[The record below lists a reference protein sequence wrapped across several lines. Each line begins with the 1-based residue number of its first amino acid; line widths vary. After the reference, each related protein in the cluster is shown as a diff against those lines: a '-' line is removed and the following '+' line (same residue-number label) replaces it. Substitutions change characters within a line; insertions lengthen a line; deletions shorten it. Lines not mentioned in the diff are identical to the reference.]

1 MYNLKTIINLP
12 QRKNMKKLV
21 FVAMLAAST
30 LMAADISLENVRARD
45 TKPGTN
51 NSAIFMNIKNASN
64 ADVKL
69 VGVHSSVCKSTEIHT
84 HKMENGMMAMVQV
97 EDAVIPKNGETKLAP
112 GGLHI
117 MLMDLNRPI
126 KDGDKVDLE
135 LKFSNGES
143 IKLDNIGVTK
153 NFK

>member
-1 MYNLKTIINLP
+1 
-12 QRKNMKKLV
+12 MKKLV
-21 FVAMLAAST
+21 FGALLAAST
-30 LMAADISLENVRARD
+30 LMATDISLENVRARD

-97 EDAVIPKNGETKLAP
+97 EDAIIPKNGETKLAP

-126 KDGDKVDLE
+126 KDGDNVDLE

>member
-21 FVAMLAAST
+21 FGALLAAST

-84 HKMENGMMAMVQV
+84 HKMENGMMAMIQV
-97 EDAVIPKNGETKLAP
+97 KDAVIPKNGETKLAP

-117 MLMDLNRPI
+117 MLMDLNKPI

-143 IKLDNIGVTK
+143 IKLDNIEVTK

>member
-21 FVAMLAAST
+21 FSALLAAST
-30 LMAADISLENVRARD
+30 LMAADISLDHVRARD

-51 NSAIFMNIKNASN
+51 NSAIFMDIKNASN

-97 EDAVIPKNGETKLAP
+97 KDAVIPKNGETKLAP

-117 MLMDLNRPI
+117 MLMDLNKPI

>member
-1 MYNLKTIINLP
+1 
-12 QRKNMKKLV
+12 MKKLV
-21 FVAMLAAST
+21 FGALLAAST
-30 LMAADISLENVRARD
+30 LMAADISLDHVRARD

-97 EDAVIPKNGETKLAP
+97 EDAVIPKNGETKLVP

>member
-1 MYNLKTIINLP
+1 
-12 QRKNMKKLV
+12 MKKLV
-21 FVAMLAAST
+21 FGALLAAST
-30 LMAADISLENVRARD
+30 LMAADISLDHVRARD

-97 EDAVIPKNGETKLAP
+97 EDAIIPKNGETKLAP

-126 KDGDKVDLE
+126 KDGDNVDLE

>member
-21 FVAMLAAST
+21 FGALLAAST
-30 LMAADISLENVRARD
+30 LMAADISLDHVRARD

-51 NSAIFMNIKNASN
+51 NSAIFMDIKNASN

-126 KDGDKVDLE
+126 KDGDKIDLE

>member
-21 FVAMLAAST
+21 FGALLAAST
-30 LMAADISLENVRARD
+30 LMAADISLDHVRARD

-51 NSAIFMNIKNASN
+51 NSAIFMDIKNASN

-143 IKLDNIGVTK
+143 IKLDDIGVTK

>member
-1 MYNLKTIINLP
+1 
-12 QRKNMKKLV
+12 MKKLV
-21 FVAMLAAST
+21 FGAMLAAST

-51 NSAIFMNIKNASN
+51 NSAIFMDIKNASN

-69 VGVHSSVCKSTEIHT
+69 LSAHSSVCKSTEIHT
-84 HKMENGMMAMVQV
+84 HKMVDGMMAMVKID
-97 EDAVIPKNGETKLAP
+97 DAVIPKNGETKLAP

-117 MLMDLNRPI
+117 MLMDLNKPVN
-126 KDGDKVDLE
+126 DGDKVDLE
-135 LKFSNGES
+135 LKFSNGET
-143 IKLDNIGVTK
+143 IKLDNVGVTK

>member
-1 MYNLKTIINLP
+1 
-12 QRKNMKKLV
+12 MKKLV
-21 FVAMLAAST
+21 FGALLAAST
-30 LMAADISLENVRARD
+30 LMAADISLDHVRARD

-97 EDAVIPKNGETKLAP
+97 EDAAIPKNGETKLAP

-117 MLMDLNRPI
+117 MLMDLNKPI

-143 IKLDNIGVTK
+143 IKLDSIGVTK

>member
-1 MYNLKTIINLP
+1 
-12 QRKNMKKLV
+12 MKKLV
-21 FVAMLAAST
+21 FGALLAAST
-30 LMAADISLENVRARD
+30 LMAADISLDHVRARD

-126 KDGDKVDLE
+126 KDGDNVDLE

>member
-1 MYNLKTIINLP
+1 
-12 QRKNMKKLV
+12 MKKLV
-21 FVAMLAAST
+21 FSALLAAST

-97 EDAVIPKNGETKLAP
+97 EDAIIPKNGETKLAP

-126 KDGDKVDLE
+126 KDGDNVDLE

>member
-21 FVAMLAAST
+21 FSALLAAST
-30 LMAADISLENVRARD
+30 IMAADISLDHVRARD

>member
-1 MYNLKTIINLP
+1 M
-12 QRKNMKKLV
+12 
-21 FVAMLAAST
+21 
-30 LMAADISLENVRARD
+30 D
-45 TKPGTN
+45 
-51 NSAIFMNIKNASN
+51 IKNASN
-64 ADVKL
+64 SDVKL
-69 VGVHSSVCKSTEIHT
+69 IGAHSSVCKSTEIHT

-97 EDAVIPKNGETKLAP
+97 KDAVIPKKGETKLAP

-117 MLMDLNRPI
+117 MLMDLNKPI

>member
-21 FVAMLAAST
+21 FGALLTAST

-97 EDAVIPKNGETKLAP
+97 EDAIIPKNGETKLAP

>member
-1 MYNLKTIINLP
+1 
-12 QRKNMKKLV
+12 MKKLV
-21 FVAMLAAST
+21 FGALLAAST
-30 LMAADISLENVRARD
+30 LMAADISLDHVRARD

-97 EDAVIPKNGETKLAP
+97 EDADTPKNGETKLAP

>member
-1 MYNLKTIINLP
+1 
-12 QRKNMKKLV
+12 MKKLV
-21 FVAMLAAST
+21 FSALLAAST
-30 LMAADISLENVRARD
+30 LMAADISLDHVRARD

-97 EDAVIPKNGETKLAP
+97 EDAVIPKNGETKLVP

>member
-21 FVAMLAAST
+21 FSALLAAST
-30 LMAADISLENVRARD
+30 LMAADISLDHVRARD

-51 NSAIFMNIKNASN
+51 NSAIFMDIKNASN

-97 EDAVIPKNGETKLAP
+97 EDAIIPKNGETKLAP

-117 MLMDLNRPI
+117 MLMDLNKPI

>member
-21 FVAMLAAST
+21 FGALLAAST
-30 LMAADISLENVRARD
+30 LMAADISLDHVRARD

>member
-1 MYNLKTIINLP
+1 
-12 QRKNMKKLV
+12 MKKLV
-21 FVAMLAAST
+21 FGALLAAST

-135 LKFSNGES
+135 RKFSNGEV

>member
-1 MYNLKTIINLP
+1 
-12 QRKNMKKLV
+12 MKKLV
-21 FVAMLAAST
+21 FGALLAAST
-30 LMAADISLENVRARD
+30 LMAADISLDHVRARD

-51 NSAIFMNIKNASN
+51 NSAIFMDIKNASN

-97 EDAVIPKNGETKLAP
+97 EDAIIPKNGETKLAP

-126 KDGDKVDLE
+126 KDGDNVDLE

>member
-1 MYNLKTIINLP
+1 
-12 QRKNMKKLV
+12 MKKLV
-21 FVAMLAAST
+21 FGALLAAST
-30 LMAADISLENVRARD
+30 LMAADISLDHVRARD

-84 HKMENGMMAMVQV
+84 HKMEN
-97 EDAVIPKNGETKLAP
+97 K
-112 GGLHI
+112 
-117 MLMDLNRPI
+117 PI

>member
-1 MYNLKTIINLP
+1 
-12 QRKNMKKLV
+12 MKKFV
-21 FVAMLAAST
+21 FSALLAAST

-51 NSAIFMNIKNASN
+51 NSAIFMDIKNASN
-64 ADVKL
+64 ADIKL
-69 VGVHSSVCKSTEIHT
+69 VGAHSSVCKSTEIHT
-84 HKMENGMMAMVQV
+84 HKMENGMMAMVKID
-97 EDAVIPKNGETKLAP
+97 DAVIPKKGETKLAP

-117 MLMDLNRPI
+117 MLMDLNKPV

-135 LKFSNGES
+135 LKFSNGEV
-143 IKLDNIGVTK
+143 IKLDNVGVTK

>member
-1 MYNLKTIINLP
+1 
-12 QRKNMKKLV
+12 MKKFV
-21 FVAMLAAST
+21 FGAMLAAST

-51 NSAIFMNIKNASN
+51 NSAIFMNIKNASD

-69 VGVHSSVCKSTEIHT
+69 LSAHSSVCKSTEIHT
-84 HKMENGMMAMVQV
+84 HKMENGMMAMVKID
-97 EDAVIPKNGETKLAP
+97 DAVIPKNGETKLAP

-117 MLMDLNRPI
+117 MLMDLNKPVN
-126 KDGDKVDLE
+126 DGDKVDLE
-135 LKFSNGES
+135 LKFSNGEV
-143 IKLDNIGVTK
+143 IKLDNVGVTK

>member
-1 MYNLKTIINLP
+1 
-12 QRKNMKKLV
+12 MKKLV
-21 FVAMLAAST
+21 FGALLAAST
-30 LMAADISLENVRARD
+30 LMVADISLDNVRARD

-64 ADVKL
+64 ADAKL

-97 EDAVIPKNGETKLAP
+97 EDAVIPKNGETKLEP

-117 MLMDLNRPI
+117 MLMDLNKPI

-135 LKFSNGES
+135 LKFSNGEV

>member
-1 MYNLKTIINLP
+1 
-12 QRKNMKKLV
+12 MKKLV
-21 FVAMLAAST
+21 FSALLAAST
-30 LMAADISLENVRARD
+30 LMAADISLDHVRARD

-69 VGVHSSVCKSTEIHT
+69 VDVHSSVCKSTEIHT

-112 GGLHI
+112 GGLHV

-143 IKLDNIGVTK
+143 ITLDTIGVTK

>member
-1 MYNLKTIINLP
+1 
-12 QRKNMKKLV
+12 
-21 FVAMLAAST
+21 
-30 LMAADISLENVRARD
+30 
-45 TKPGTN
+45 
-51 NSAIFMNIKNASN
+51 
-64 ADVKL
+64 
-69 VGVHSSVCKSTEIHT
+69 
-84 HKMENGMMAMVQV
+84 MAMVQI
-97 EDAVIPKNGETKLAP
+97 EDAVIPKKGETKLAP

-117 MLMDLNRPI
+117 MLMDLNKPL